1 MNQYVT
7 GELIKQLREKKKMT
21 QVELAKLLNVSDKTV
36 SKWETGKGYPDI
48 TLIEP
53 IAKALG
59 ISVIELL
66 AGNNIIN
73 NNRSFNMQKVK
84 FYVCPICGNIIT
96 ATGESVI
103 SCCGIVLPTLEAE
116 PADDAHV
123 ISIKKVEDEYYVTI
137 SHEMNKEHYISF
149 ITAISDNGIEICK
162 LYPEGNPE
170 ARFKMRRTKYIY
182 WYCNRHGLF
191 CAKIKDIFRSQS

>member
-1 MNQYVT
+1 
-7 GELIKQLREKKKMT
+7 MT
-21 QVELAKLLNVSDKTV
+21 QLELAKILNVSDKTI

-73 NNRSFNMQKVK
+73 DNRSFKMHKVK
-84 FYVCPICGNIIT
+84 FYVCPICGNIIA

-103 SCCGIVLPTLEAE
+103 SCCGIVLPALEAE
-116 PADDAHV
+116 KADDAHA
-123 ISIKKVEDEYYVTI
+123 ISIEKVEDEFYVTI
-137 SHEMNKEHYISF
+137 SHDMNKEHYISF
-149 ITAISDNGIEICK
+149 IAALSDNGIEICK
-162 LYPEGNPE
+162 LYPEGSPE
-170 ARFKMRRTKYIY
+170 ARFKIRRTKYIY

-191 CAKIKDIFRSQS
+191 GIDLKDLFKK